1 MIRIVVLAVFAC
13 LPLIC
18 CRPLPR
24 YIVTTSPIGVVGV
37 GHPGL
42 CVAVDP
48 TNPKGVWWWEPG
60 RSGCSSRS
68 TGPSAF
74 RGENGSV
81 VATPSGAVDV
91 HFQLQMMVSGPREVA
106 LVFQDGAM
114 QVAGSGQRVP
124 TERHTDI
131 GVPEQAGQPLAR

>member
-1 MIRIVVLAVFAC
+1 VVRILLIAVFAS
-13 LPLIC
+13 LPLVS

-24 YIVTTSPIGVVGV
+24 YIVTTSPIDVVGV

-48 TNPKGVWWWEPG
+48 TDPKGVWWWEPG

-74 RGENGSV
+74 RGDNGKV
-81 VATPSGAVDV
+81 VATTSGAMNVN
-91 HFQLQMMVSGPREVA
+91 FELQLMVSGPRDVA
-106 LVFQDGAM
+106 LVLQDGTM
-114 QVAGSGQRVP
+114 QVARSGQRVP
-124 TERHTDI
+124 TERHGSI
-131 GVPEQAGQPLAR
+131 EVPEQPPYR